1 MNVIA
6 ICNELYNTTKLYNK
20 SDMFYINNKEDLTFE
35 LLQQLKPQYVFFPH
49 WSYRIPP
56 EIYENFEC
64 VIFHETDLPFGRGG
78 SPMQNLI
85 ERGIYETKITALKCN
100 AELDAGNIYL
110 KKDFSLKD
118 KPAHEL
124 FVEIGNIVA
133 DMIDEIMEKQIKP
146 IPQQGEVTVF
156 KRRTPAQSDI
166 SSLTSL
172 EKIFD
177 YIRMLDAPGYPNA
190 YLNHNNILY
199 SFKNVKKENGKLI
212 ATVEIKD
219 KNNE

>member
-1 MNVIA
+1 MNIIA
-6 ICNELYNTTKLYNK
+6 ICNELYKTTTLYNK
-20 SDMFYINNKEDLTFE
+20 KNIFYINKKEELTLA
-35 LLQQLKPQYVFFPH
+35 LLKELKPQYVFFPH
-49 WSYRIPP
+49 WSYKIPA

-64 VIFHETDLPFGRGG
+64 VIFHETNLPFGRGG
-78 SPMQNLI
+78 SPIQNLI

-100 AELDAGNIYL
+100 AELDAGDIYL

-124 FVEIGNIVA
+124 FVKIGNIVA

-146 IPQQGEVTVF
+146 IPQQGEATIF
-156 KRRTPAQSDI
+156 KRRSPAQSDI

-190 YLNHNNILY
+190 FLEHNNIHY
-199 SFKNVKKENGKLI
+199 SFQNVQKKNGKLI
-212 ATVEIKD
+212 ATVEITD
-219 KNNE
+219 KKNE